1 MIRHR
6 LVETPGE
13 LPMLV
18 IEYGQWELKWLVVLD
33 NGVMD
38 VMPAGG
44 LPDDEDAVY
53 ETYSLHSTFRSL
65 ASPPA
70 SLATVAAEA
79 SSRFHARQL
88 ERLPE
93 ALRNAAIDTL
103 VVGKRRIE
111 LSLRFVDN
119 GDESAFAHVVLDH
132 NLTCLETRVSLP
144 RSLPASCAAFKEP
157 AFSTLDEYVDGC
169 REAFEGP
176 RRRRKAVCAELKGNY
191 ALVDLDD
198 RDFARIQLLV
208 QLKPDD
214 SPRKRI
220 FVIDFRFEADFPA
233 KPPVMTLRDFLKGG
247 DARDL
252 DRNRYLYSPRWDAHR
267 VATELYDHACRQIIA
282 GGGNNHGHPPDF
294 K

>member
-6 LVETPGE
+6 VVEGE
-13 LPMLV
+13 LPTLV
-18 IEYGQWELKWLVVLD
+18 VEYGQWELKWLLVLNND

-38 VMPAGG
+38 VMPAAGG
-44 LPDDEDAVY
+44 LPDDEEAVY

-70 SLATVAAEA
+70 SVATVAAEA

-93 ALRNAAIDTL
+93 ALRHAAIDTL
-103 VVGKRRIE
+103 VVGKRKIE

-119 GDESAFAHVVLDH
+119 GDKSAFAYVVLDH

-144 RSLPASCAAFKEP
+144 RTLPASCAAFREP
-157 AFSTLDEYVDGC
+157 SFAAVGAYVDGC
-169 REAFEGP
+169 REAFKGP
-176 RRRRKAVCAELKGNY
+176 WRRRKAVCAELRRNY

-198 RDFARIQLLV
+198 DDFARIQLLV
-208 QLKPDD
+208 QLRPDD

-220 FVIDFRFEADFPA
+220 FVIDFRFESDFPA
-233 KPPVMTLRDFLKGG
+233 KPPVMTLRDFLNGG
-247 DARDL
+247 AARDL

-267 VATELYDHACRQIIA
+267 VATELYDHACRQILA
-282 GGGNNHGHPPDF
+282 GGGGTNHHPSDF
-294 K
+294 